1 MEYFKLQIG
10 CMLIIFYVTFIYI
23 REQFSF
29 KIKSREPIFQ
39 SFLICGILSII
50 FDGVTAYTVNHLEE
64 IPDFLNR
71 ILHLCFLSSLDI
83 IVFLMFLYIC
93 ENSLGLPK
101 KKWKRFL
108 MILPLII
115 NIFIVIIFIPKL
127 EFRTGKITNYSMGIS
142 AYTCFI
148 MAFIYTIISLIVLIL
163 SWKNIG
169 RHKKINISTTI
180 GTICFVSLYQMIFP
194 QALITCLCPTIVI
207 ISSYLNMENPLF
219 LKLKMHNK
227 EMVMGF
233 ATLVENRDDNTGG
246 HIKRTTEYVK
256 MLAQELSYRG
266 FYSEIL
272 TYDYIDNLVMAAPMH
287 DIGKIA
293 IPDSILQK
301 PGRLTPEEFEIMK
314 THSERGGQILKK
326 TFNNTGDDEYEKIA
340 YEVAMYHHE
349 KWNGKGYPKGLS
361 KEQIPLSA
369 RIMAVA
375 DVFDAVSA
383 KRCYRDALPL
393 NECFE
398 IIKNGSGQD
407 FDSVI
412 ADLFLEMKD
421 RVTEIYKK
429 ENLKEQ

>member
-50 FDGVTAYTVNHLEE
+50 FDGVTAYTVNHLDE

-148 MAFIYTIISLIVLIL
+148 MAFIYIISSLIVLIL
-163 SWKNIG
+163 S
-169 RHKKINISTTI
+169 
-180 GTICFVSLYQMIFP
+180 
-194 QALITCLCPTIVI
+194 
-207 ISSYLNMENPLF
+207 
-219 LKLKMHNK
+219 
-227 EMVMGF
+227 
-233 ATLVENRDDNTGG
+233 
-246 HIKRTTEYVK
+246 
-256 MLAQELSYRG
+256 
-266 FYSEIL
+266 
-272 TYDYIDNLVMAAPMH
+272 
-287 DIGKIA
+287 
-293 IPDSILQK
+293 
-301 PGRLTPEEFEIMK
+301 
-314 THSERGGQILKK
+314 
-326 TFNNTGDDEYEKIA
+326 
-340 YEVAMYHHE
+340 
-349 KWNGKGYPKGLS
+349 
-361 KEQIPLSA
+361 
-369 RIMAVA
+369 
-375 DVFDAVSA
+375 
-383 KRCYRDALPL
+383 
-393 NECFE
+393 
-398 IIKNGSGQD
+398 
-407 FDSVI
+407 
-412 ADLFLEMKD
+412 
-421 RVTEIYKK
+421 
-429 ENLKEQ
+429 